1 MARVQFA
8 GWDAARGAGAIGCF
22 PTFHLSMAGNNH
34 EMFEPTGWLGRH
46 LAGIVEGLNG
56 RPFPPLMDRGN
67 RQKGRLFLT
76 SKRFHERDFRGI
88 LG

>member
-1 MARVQFA
+1 
-8 GWDAARGAGAIGCF
+8 
-22 PTFHLSMAGNNH
+22 MAGNNH

-67 RQKGRLFLT
+67 RQKGRLFL
-76 SKRFHERDFRGI
+76 
-88 LG
+88 